1 MDNNEKYKKYEM
13 AIPQI
18 AFGKRRCKH
27 QCEEVLT
34 MVLHPT
40 NGQKFSTRRENE
52 EKHASVKDNSGN
64 QLRTTR
70 KH

>member
-13 AIPQI
+13 AIPKI

-52 EKHASVKDNSGN
+52 EKHTV
-64 QLRTTR
+64 
-70 KH
+70 